1 VTTSGVLNPADVE
14 NAIRDLANRISNG
27 VRVVSEKHREHLDA
41 LRAYEQ
47 AFARAY
53 MAADGPA
60 HERKY
65 AAELATARERE
76 LRDAADV
83 LFRYADRTARALEN
97 ELRAMQSIG
106 ASVRAMYGPASS
118 GVGR

>member
-1 VTTSGVLNPADVE
+1 MSDVLNPVSIE
-14 NAIRDLANRISNG
+14 QAIREVSNRIANG
-27 VRVVSEKHREHLDA
+27 VRVVSDRYAEWLEA
-41 LRAYEQ
+41 VRAYDQ

-65 AAELATARERE
+65 AAELATLAERER
-76 LRDAADV
+76 RDATDV
-83 LFRYADRTARALEN
+83 LYRYADRQARALES
-97 ELRAMQSIG
+97 ELRAMQSVG
-106 ASVRAMYGPASS
+106 ASVRAMYGTTQ